1 MSYIQYLGLDAKMHK
16 LRSKT
21 LIIISF
27 PPLLVVDASLVV
39 IEINTNAKDKSS
51 VFILALS

>member
-1 MSYIQYLGLDAKMHK
+1 MHK
-16 LRSKT
+16 LSSMK

>member
-1 MSYIQYLGLDAKMHK
+1 MSYIQYLGFDAKMHK
-16 LRSKT
+16 LSSMK

-51 VFILALS
+51 VFILVLS